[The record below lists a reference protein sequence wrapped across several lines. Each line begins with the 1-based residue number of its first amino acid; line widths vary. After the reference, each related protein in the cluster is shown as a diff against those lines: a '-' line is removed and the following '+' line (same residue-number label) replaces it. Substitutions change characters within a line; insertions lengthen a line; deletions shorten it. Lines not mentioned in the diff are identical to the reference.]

1 MNWFLSPVKRIL
13 PELKWSS
20 PKKLR
25 ELGILG
31 MNSRN
36 IDYIGRHNDRS
47 RYPLVDNK
55 LKTKQAAEQQ
65 GMSVPELF
73 GVVRIQ
79 YEVQDLERILEGI
92 EKFVIK
98 PAQGSGG
105 KGILVI
111 AERRGDEF
119 VKSTGAVLDYRDI
132 KRHTS
137 NILSGLYSLG
147 GRPDVAM
154 IEDMIDFDQMLS
166 NYSHEGVPDIRV
178 IVYHGFPVMA
188 MMRCSTHA
196 SDGKAN
202 LHQGAVGVGI
212 DIVSGH
218 SLFAVQNN
226 VQVDCHPDTGYR
238 FDELVLPH
246 WEQVLKLSSGCYEMT
261 GLGYFGADIVLDK
274 NKGPVVLELNAR
286 PGLAIQIANQ
296 TGLAKRLQLVQ
307 KSIDEQQKP
316 SHLPVEERVS
326 LAKQMF
332 G

>member
-1 MNWFLSPVKRIL
+1 M
-13 PELKWSS
+13 KWIS

-25 ELGILG
+25 EIGVLG

-36 IDYIGRHNDRS
+36 IDYIGRSNNRS

-55 LKTKQAAEQQ
+55 LKTKQAAELY
-65 GMSVPELF
+65 GMSVPALL
-73 GVVRIQ
+73 GVVKIQ
-79 YEVQDLERILEGI
+79 HEVQDLEKMLEGI
-92 EKFVIK
+92 SRFVIK
-98 PAQGSGG
+98 PSQGSGG

-111 AERRGDEF
+111 IERRGDQF
-119 VKSTGAVLDYRDI
+119 IKSTGASLSYQDI

-154 IEDMIDFDQMLS
+154 IEDMIDFDEILS

-178 IVYHGFPVMA
+178 IVYHGVPVMA

-212 DIVSGH
+212 DIVTGH
-218 SLFAVQNN
+218 SLYAVQKNIK
-226 VQVDCHPDTGYR
+226 VERHPDTGYR

-246 WEQVLKLSSGCYEMT
+246 WDRVLQLASGCYEMT
-261 GLGYFGADIVLDK
+261 KLGYFGADIVLDRT
-274 NKGPVVLELNAR
+274 KGPVILELNAR

-296 TGLAKRLQLVQ
+296 IGLAKRLKMVDQENLSGLSVGQ
-307 KSIDEQQKP
+307 RI
-316 SHLPVEERVS
+316 S

-332 G
+332 VC

>member
-111 AERRGDEF
+111 TERRGDEF

-307 KSIDEQQKP
+307 KSIDEQQTP

>member
-1 MNWFLSPVKRIL
+1 MRWITPR
-13 PELKWSS
+13 E
-20 PKKLR
+20 LR
-25 ELGILG
+25 EQGVLG

-36 IDYIGRHNDRS
+36 IDYIGRTNDRS

-55 LKTKQAAEQQ
+55 LKTKQAAQQ
-65 GMSVPELF
+65 HGMSVPNLF
-73 GVVRIQ
+73 GVVKIQ
-79 YEVQDLERILEGI
+79 HEVQGLESLLEGL

-111 AERRGDEF
+111 SERRGDEF
-119 VKSTGAVLDYRDI
+119 IKSTGAILNLRDV

-154 IEDMIDFDQMLS
+154 IEDMIDFDEMLS

-178 IVYHGFPVMA
+178 IVYRGFPVMA

-212 DIVSGH
+212 DIVTGH
-218 SLFAVQNN
+218 SLYAVQNN
-226 VQVDCHPDTGYR
+226 QKVDQHPDTGFR
-238 FDELVLPH
+238 FDELELPH
-246 WEQVLKLSSGCYEMT
+246 WDEVLHLAAGCFEMT
-261 GLGYFGADIVLDK
+261 ELGYFGADIVLDR
-274 NKGPVVLELNAR
+274 NSGPVILELNAR

-296 TGLAKRLQLVQ
+296 AGLRKRLHMVNDMRP
-307 KSIDEQQKP
+307 IERG
-316 SHLPVEERVS
+316 VEERVQ
-326 LAKQMF
+326 LAKRMF
-332 G
+332 GVTMV

>member
-1 MNWFLSPVKRIL
+1 MRWITPRQ
-13 PELKWSS
+13 
-20 PKKLR
+20 LR
-25 ELGILG
+25 DLGVLG

-36 IDYIGRHNDRS
+36 LDYIGRSNRRS

-55 LKTKQAAEQQ
+55 LKTKQVAEQF
-65 GMSVPELF
+65 GMSVPALF
-73 GVVRIQ
+73 GVVKIQ
-79 YEVQDLERILEGI
+79 HEVQDLEKILQGI
-92 EKFVIK
+92 DQFVIK

-111 AERRGDEF
+111 TERRGDEF
-119 VKSTGAVLDYRDI
+119 IKSTGASLDYRDI
-132 KRHTS
+132 KRHAS

-178 IVYHGFPVMA
+178 IVYHGYPVMA
-188 MMRCSTHA
+188 MMRCSTHS

-212 DIVSGH
+212 DIVTGH
-218 SLFAVQNN
+218 SLYAVQNSR
-226 VQVDCHPDTGYR
+226 QVDHHPDTGYR

-246 WEQVLKLSSGCYEMT
+246 WDKVLQLASGCYEMT
-261 GLGYFGADIVLDK
+261 GLGYFGADIVLDR
-274 NKGPVVLELNAR
+274 NKGPVILELNAR

-296 TGLAKRLQLVQ
+296 IGLARRLKTV
-307 KSIDEQQKP
+307 DEQQ
-316 SHLPVEERVS
+316 LPGLSVEQRVG

>member
-1 MNWFLSPVKRIL
+1 MNWFSQRT
-13 PELKWSS
+13 KWIS

-36 IDYIGRHNDRS
+36 IDYIGRNNDRS

-55 LKTKQAAEQQ
+55 LKTKQVAEQH
-65 GMSVPELF
+65 GMSVPKLF
-73 GVVRIQ
+73 GVVSIQ
-79 YEVQDLERILEGI
+79 REVQDLERILEGI
-92 EKFVIK
+92 DKFVIK

-111 AERRGDEF
+111 TERRGDEF
-119 VKSTGAVLDYRDI
+119 IKSTGAVLDYRDV
-132 KRHTS
+132 KRHAS

-154 IEDMIDFDQMLS
+154 IEDMIDFDQMLI

-212 DIVSGH
+212 DIVTGR
-218 SLFAVQNN
+218 SLYAVQKNIK
-226 VQVDCHPDTGYR
+226 VDRHPDTGYR
-238 FDELVLPH
+238 FDELALPH
-246 WEQVLKLSSGCYEMT
+246 WDQVLKLSSGCYEMT

-296 TGLAKRLQLVQ
+296 TGLAKRLQ
-307 KSIDEQQKP
+307 KIDEQP
-316 SHLPVEERVS
+316 SNELSVEQRVS
-326 LAKQMF
+326 FAQQMF